1 MDLKKYTEANREAW
15 NEAVVIHRRGSKI
28 NLSEEFKKPG
38 YSTLDGIIT
47 EKLRKIGLENNTVCQ
62 ICCNNG
68 RELLSLI
75 SLGAKDGV
83 GFDISDEAIEEANQL
98 RDISGLN
105 CEFIRTDVYDIG
117 GEYKNKFDLVYMSIG
132 ALCWLPDLKKLFEI
146 VSRLL
151 KNPGILVIYELHS
164 ITSTLAIPSEKEYD
178 THDPLKIRYPYFR
191 SEPIISND
199 GFDYVGKTT
208 YKAKT
213 SYDFVHTL
221 GYIISSIAKSGLV
234 IEDFTEYPHDISGLF
249 EHLEP
254 DCKLPL
260 SYIIVGRKAK

>member
-47 EKLRKIGLENNTVCQ
+47 EKLKIIGLDNKSVCQ

-68 RELLSLI
+68 RELLSI
-75 SLGAKDGV
+75 VNLGAKNGI
-83 GFDISDEAIEEANQL
+83 GFDISDEAIDEANRL
-98 RDISGLN
+98 RDISGLD
-105 CEFIRTDVYDIG
+105 CRFIRTDVYDIG
-117 GEYKNKFDLVYMSIG
+117 REYDNNFDLVFVSIG
-132 ALCWLPDLKKLFEI
+132 ALCWLPDLDRLFGI
-146 VSRLL
+146 ASRLL
-151 KNPGILVIYELHS
+151 KNTGTLVIYELHP
-164 ITSTLAIPSEKEYD
+164 ITSTLAIPSEKEYNSND
-178 THDPLKIRYPYFR
+178 SLKICYPYFR
-191 SEPIISND
+191 SEPIVSDD
-199 GFDYVGKTT
+199 GFDYVGKTS

-260 SYIIVGRKAK
+260 SYIIVGKKTK